1 MLPVNFLL
9 FEWTYSF
16 QVQKLWLCFYLL
28 SMTYSLDLELRAEI
42 KKEQWYK
49 MSSHIILQAEVLD
62 EGALKRMILQ
72 FEKKVYRN
80 QEMRIKY
87 PDLPEK

>member
-1 MLPVNFLL
+1 
-9 FEWTYSF
+9 
-16 QVQKLWLCFYLL
+16 
-28 SMTYSLDLELRAEI
+28 MTYSLDLELRAEI